1 MKQWEREDGGSL
13 GIPDS
18 PSERKLE
25 VEVGVP
31 FGGGRCVGE
40 RGGARH
46 DVISG
51 IAALGCLAASPVRSF
66 GRASASSLLHP
77 IASIQSDTCPSNV
90 LRQNGVEVAYAVVYV
105 HVLNHGKQ
113 VL

>member
-1 MKQWEREDGGSL
+1 L
-13 GIPDS
+13 GFL
-18 PSERKLE
+18 SE
-25 VEVGVP
+25 
-31 FGGGRCVGE
+31 GGGAWVSGE
-40 RGGARH
+40 ARH
-46 DVISG
+46 DVISS

>member
-1 MKQWEREDGGSL
+1 MKQWEREDGGTL

-18 PSERKLE
+18 PSERKFK
-25 VEVGVP
+25 VEVP
-31 FGGGRCVGE
+31 FGGVWCVGE

-51 IAALGCLAASPVRSF
+51 IAALGCLAASPVTSLRSGF
-66 GRASASSLLHP
+66 GFFPSHP
-77 IASIQSDTCPSNV
+77 TPIIQSDISLSQQRAAPKWSRGCICSN
-90 LRQNGVEVAYAVVYV
+90 V

>member
-40 RGGARH
+40 RGG
-46 DVISG
+46 
-51 IAALGCLAASPVRSF
+51 
-66 GRASASSLLHP
+66 
-77 IASIQSDTCPSNV
+77 
-90 LRQNGVEVAYAVVYV
+90 
-105 HVLNHGKQ
+105 
-113 VL
+113 